1 MADALPTFDEAL
13 GSQGD
18 ANHVPTVDEAFG
30 GAGADPH
37 DSPSMDQ
44 FLSQTSAGRVMN
56 AFGQGAKQGWG
67 TDPIGYSGDTTDF
80 LKKAGAYADHVAS
93 RNTLLKAFNVSVV
106 RPAILGGA
114 IVAGSVSNVMRGMG
128 AATEA
133 VESATQQLGKEG
145 QNIPVVGPALDLEKL
160 GQTASEAE
168 AQFVQTGAPELHGY
182 IPHSAAVDLPKAR
195 SLGVVGEGEG
205 GYFGTVEP
213 EPATIAGRAA
223 AVKQQ
228 VAEQPVTASA
238 EPAGEPQS
246 TPASPEPE
254 IANAPQQPDIHSVAR
269 QIAPDTFNEYD
280 SLTQRSDTFRR
291 WIDELGEKRLSDA
304 YSNAPHTDEIHDLVA
319 KMDDATPRL
328 QKKYQARIDELAPE
342 NDAFIQ
348 DALSKDT
355 PDMARVRQELQKSD
369 YRMRDLAPDV
379 AAAYRQAQEA
389 HPELAET
396 AEPQAATS
404 TQAEPAT
411 RPTLTEAEPVGATA
425 EAPAKIVPAEE
436 AANPGA
442 PKSGIDVQ
450 DQIANDVS
458 KKLTNAGR
466 PKEEADAAAQLVAAH
481 YQARAERFDGAK
493 GNAYELY
500 AKEGPNIREGG
511 ARAKAKELAQKN
523 VLHQIPPEVAEHLP
537 YETKIPSD
545 PVFKQAVENTKGAEL
560 TDKGLKINLERFQKP
575 EQAGEQ
581 SVRTGVFYL
590 PEGSA
595 SRKHYRTDKNNY
607 GGKEDIKGETL
618 IKSPLF
624 VKGATGGKA
633 PEAAYDALKG
643 KGAYAKLEKEIM
655 SAVHARPALGGDKAL
670 HEEVIA
676 RLLEEHGADA
686 SMAWHIMENSQK
698 GNQLRYAIQEN
709 IIAHAVRE
717 AGHDAVVGYSVGR
730 GENRSPFLSEVFDVR
745 ETSYPTKHGDYDIHP
760 AFEKALAQ
768 SKRGSITLNAARN
781 TIKLF
786 KDADASTFI
795 HETGHQWL
803 EELMRDATDE
813 NAPEELKADAKT
825 VRDYIGAEEGKAIPT
840 RGHEKFARGF
850 ERYMMEGVAPSKEL
864 AGVFAKFK
872 DWLTKIYQTV
882 AKLRSPIS
890 DDIRSVFDRLLS
902 SKPEKTVIAPERDSA
917 DLAATH
923 EKLAADTS
931 PERAGEVAD
940 KVRSD
945 IDKIA
950 KEKVPEVYAELN
962 PDGGAEPAENA
973 NPPSGSDETGPI
985 GGENGNSQELGN
997 VPAGRN
1003 EIAPESGTVSGEP
1016 VGADTAGSEPSV
1028 RRWNANRGPTGE
1040 PAGSNEHFTNP
1051 ESNLVDKAG
1060 NIRLDN
1066 LNTPEDVSQVIRDTA
1081 SDNGGFMSARRGV
1094 MTDGEVLDLADAL
1107 GMQPSLL
1114 DARKL
1119 GQAFNAEQVMAAR
1132 KLLIKSATNL
1142 RDIMRKAADGSDAEV
1157 MAYAEAKAR
1166 HIMIQEQVSGITA
1179 EAGRALRAFR
1189 KIEGSEEAKAV
1200 GDFLKDATGRTL
1212 NQLKE
1217 EAKFGASLETPSQ
1230 VSKYMDDLAKHPIK
1244 NAVLEYYINALISGP
1259 ITHFRY
1265 SVGNALNALWTPL
1278 VQIPTAAAIGAGREV
1293 LGLGADADRVYLGEA
1308 GAQLFAMMKGS
1319 RDGWK
1324 AATEAF
1330 NTGMSPSLPGE
1341 RLHMQVP
1348 GAIPG
1353 KIGEIIRLPG
1363 KSVSAIHSFF
1373 KSLRYEQNI
1382 QGLAYRTAMNEGL
1395 SGDAFANR
1403 ISDLTMRPTPDMMDD
1418 AGHLDPAK
1426 MEAQHLENVEGA
1438 TMNSLKELYMAPTKY
1453 DSAMG
1458 ALNRAVDQ
1466 NIVAKI
1472 IVPFMKIGSQITRNA
1487 FVEQT
1492 PLGLFSKDIRA
1503 EFAKGGAAADFQA
1516 AKMAG
1521 GIALGGITVG
1531 LAAEG
1536 LATGDGPE
1544 DPRQRAEWLLN
1555 HRPNTVTVGDI
1566 SIPYQGLGSLGM
1578 LMRFSANTYEVA
1590 HQIGHED
1597 AGKLSVAFL
1606 EGATKSVLDENFMRG
1621 VKDALDAVY
1630 HPEEYGESY
1639 VKGFVTN
1646 WLPFSVGLSQVSRA
1660 IDPLQREVSNAPGF
1674 TGFAQSVW
1682 DTAKRKIPLA
1692 SESLMPRRD
1701 MFGEPIPNSG
1711 PLQDYASDPVVKAME
1726 ALQIAPGKLTRKIRG
1741 IALTDDQYDEYS
1753 MLAGRMAKLQL
1764 NAAVTLPGFDQFPA
1778 STRIE
1783 MMHKAIS
1790 SSREIARSNI
1800 MAQDPTIIQRAT
1812 QAKIDP
1818 LKDQTADFSA
1828 SVPENAMQ

>member
-30 GAGADPH
+30 LAGADPH

-160 GQTASEAE
+160 GQTASEGE

-205 GYFGTVEP
+205 GYFGTVER
-213 EPATIAGRAA
+213 EPATMADRAA

-228 VAEQPVTASA
+228 VAEQPVTAPA
-238 EPAGEPQS
+238 QPAGEPQA
-246 TPASPEPE
+246 TPASPQPE
-254 IANAPQQPDIHSVAR
+254 IATAPQQPDIHAVAR
-269 QIAPDTFNEYD
+269 QLAPDTFNEYD

-379 AAAYRQAQEA
+379 ASAYRQAQEA
-389 HPELAET
+389 HPEMAET
-396 AEPQAATS
+396 AEPQSAPATQ
-404 TQAEPAT
+404 TEPAT
-411 RPTLTEAEPVGATA
+411 SSPQPEAEPVGATA
-425 EAPAKIVPAEE
+425 EVAAKVVPAEE
-436 AANPGA
+436 AVNPGA
-442 PKSGIDVQ
+442 PKSGVDVQ
-450 DQIANDVS
+450 GQIAGDVS

-481 YQARAERFDGAK
+481 YQARAERFNGTK

-511 ARAKAKELAQKN
+511 VKAKAKAKELAQGK
-523 VLHQIPPEVAEHLP
+523 
-537 YETKIPSD
+537 T
-545 PVFKQAVENTKGAEL
+545 
-560 TDKGLKINLERFQKP
+560 LEQ
-575 EQAGEQ
+575 
-581 SVRTGVFYL
+581 T
-590 PEGSA
+590 
-595 SRKHYRTDKNNY
+595 
-607 GGKEDIKGETL
+607 
-618 IKSPLF
+618 
-624 VKGATGGKA
+624 
-633 PEAAYDALKG
+633 
-643 KGAYAKLEKEIM
+643 
-655 SAVHARPALGGDKAL
+655 
-670 HEEVIA
+670 
-676 RLLEEHGADA
+676 
-686 SMAWHIMENSQK
+686 
-698 GNQLRYAIQEN
+698 
-709 IIAHAVRE
+709 
-717 AGHDAVVGYSVGR
+717 
-730 GENRSPFLSEVFDVR
+730 
-745 ETSYPTKHGDYDIHP
+745 
-760 AFEKALAQ
+760 
-768 SKRGSITLNAARN
+768 KRGSITLNAARN
-781 TIKLF
+781 AIRLF
-786 KDADASTFI
+786 KDADASSFI

-902 SKPEKTVIAPERDSA
+902 SKPEKTVLAPERNSA

-945 IDKIA
+945 IDRIA
-950 KEKVPEVYAELN
+950 KEKVPEVYDELN
-962 PDGGAEPAENA
+962 PNGGREPAENTDTSGGA
-973 NPPSGSDETGPI
+973 NEISPVSR
-985 GGENGNSQELGN
+985 ENGNPQEPGN
-997 VPAGRN
+997 VSTGGN
-1003 EIAPESGTVSGEP
+1003 EVAPQSGAVSGGS

-1028 RRWNANRGPTGE
+1028 GSGNANRGPTDE
-1040 PAGSNEHFTNP
+1040 PIGSNEHFANP

-1081 SDNGGFMSARRGV
+1081 SDNGGFMSARRGAL
-1094 MTDGEVLDLADAL
+1094 TDGEVLDLADAL
-1107 GMQPSLL
+1107 GMQPSFL
-1114 DARKL
+1114 DGRKL

-1157 MAYAEAKAR
+1157 IAYAEAKAR

-1189 KIEGSEEAKAV
+1189 KIEGSDEAKAV

-1278 VQIPTAAAIGAGREV
+1278 VQIPTAAAIGAGREA
-1293 LGLGADADRVYLGEA
+1293 LGLGADANRVYLGEA

-1438 TMNSLKELYMAPTKY
+1438 TTNALKELYMSPTKY

-1466 NIVAKI
+1466 NIIAKI

-1660 IDPLQREVSNAPGF
+1660 IDPLQREVSNASGF

-1682 DTAKRKIPLA
+1682 DTAKRKIPFA